1 MSNRV
6 EILDLGVGLFRGI
19 LMSGGASKSSFTE
32 YKYFLSVYI
41 YLVGKYPIIM
51 LLHLSVSRFTKL
63 QLDIFSG

>member
-51 LLHLSVSRFTKL
+51 LLHLS
-63 QLDIFSG
+63 IC